1 MYAHNALATFA
12 RIAERGI
19 IMGEYLVYVHTV
31 PNGKKYVGI
40 TRQDKERRWL
50 KGAGYEHQ
58 PKFYKAIQEY
68 GRRNIL
74 HEVIAENLT
83 EQEARQME
91 KEYISKFGCYDM
103 NGYNTKSGGKD
114 KWINIRCTEQERQDI
129 TEQAKA
135 NNMSVAE
142 YIRYLVAK
150 ERKEREK

>member
-1 MYAHNALATFA
+1 M
-12 RIAERGI
+12 
-19 IMGEYLVYVHTV
+19 IMEEYLVYVHTV

-68 GRRNIL
+68 GWRNIL

-114 KWINIRCTEQERQDI
+114 KWIHIRCTEQERQDI
-129 TEQAKA
+129 TEQAKEH
-135 NNMSVAE
+135 NMNVAE

-150 ERKEREK
+150 EREEREK